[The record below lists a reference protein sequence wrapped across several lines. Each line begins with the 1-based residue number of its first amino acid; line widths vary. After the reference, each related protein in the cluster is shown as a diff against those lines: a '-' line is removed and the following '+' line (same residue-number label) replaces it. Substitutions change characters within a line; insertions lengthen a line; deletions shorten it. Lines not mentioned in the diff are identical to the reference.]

1 MARAPAT
8 IETEIMPEASR
19 LESFPHPRETK
30 RLFGHGVAERLF
42 ASALA
47 SAGVHHAWLV
57 TGAAGIGK
65 ATFAYRVARAALARP
80 GEKDMFADGLDIAE
94 DCATARQILAQ
105 AHPGLL
111 VIQRPYDSK
120 GKRFASAI
128 PVDEVRRV
136 RSFLAL
142 SAEAQGWRAVIVD
155 SADELN
161 INAANALLKSLEE
174 PPPRTIFLLVS
185 SEPGRLI
192 PTIRS
197 RCRLLPLEALDR
209 EDLKAAV
216 SAALSAAGK
225 PPIAESDFEALLPL
239 SAGSPRRM
247 LSLLEGG
254 GIALQ
259 DRIERLLSALPA
271 LDIRAAHGLSDELQ
285 PAAQEQKFELF
296 YDLLFAYLARLVRA
310 QASGAGSEKDIATAA
325 RLIGSSRL
333 ATFAEVWETLV
344 REKAE
349 ALTLNLDRK
358 ALILDSLARLEAA
371 ART

>member
-1 MARAPAT
+1 MARAPAA
-8 IETEIMPEASR
+8 IETEVMPEASR
-19 LESFPHPRETK
+19 LEGLPHPRETK
-30 RLFGHGVAERLF
+30 RLFGHAKPERMF

-47 SAGVHHAWLV
+47 SASVHHAWLV
-57 TGAAGIGK
+57 TGTAGIGK
-65 ATFAYRVARAALARP
+65 ATLAYRVARAALAKP
-80 GEKDMFADGLDIAE
+80 GEKDMFADGLDIPE

-111 VIQRPYDSK
+111 VLQRPYDSK

-142 SAEAQGWRAVIVD
+142 SAESQGWRAVIVD

-161 INAANALLKSLEE
+161 VNAANALLKSLEE

-192 PTIRS
+192 ATIRS
-197 RCRLLPLEALDR
+197 RCRLLALEALGPD
-209 EDLKAAV
+209 DLKAAV
-216 SAALSAAGK
+216 FAALRASGK
-225 PPIAESDFEALLPL
+225 PPIAESDYEALLPL
-239 SAGSPRRM
+239 SAGSPRRL

-259 DRIERLLSALPA
+259 DRIERLVSALPA

-296 YDLLFAYLARLVRA
+296 YDLLLAYLARLVRA
-310 QASGAGSEKDIATAA
+310 QACGDGAQKDLAAAA
-325 RLIGSSRL
+325 RLIGEARL

-349 ALTLNLDRK
+349 ALALNLDRK
-358 ALILDSLARLEAA
+358 ALILDTLARLEAA
-371 ART
+371 ARS